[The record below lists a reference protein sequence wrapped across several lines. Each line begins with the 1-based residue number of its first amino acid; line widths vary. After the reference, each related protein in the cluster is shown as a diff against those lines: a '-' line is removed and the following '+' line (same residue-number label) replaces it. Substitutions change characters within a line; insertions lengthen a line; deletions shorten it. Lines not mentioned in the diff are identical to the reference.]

1 MVLADPGQGAAC
13 KYYEKRRKY
22 DEFRNGVCSPLCHH
36 LPMTNVTP
44 QNRIKKESVS
54 ALPSNPTGPV
64 AHEKLQ
70 AKKYRQKL
78 PVYKERIIA
87 RWLQSHR

>member
-1 MVLADPGQGAAC
+1 
-13 KYYEKRRKY
+13 
-22 DEFRNGVCSPLCHH
+22 
-36 LPMTNVTP
+36 MTNVTP